1 MLNKIQEDTKACT
14 REMHAS
20 KEVAR
25 KLLMEKTLLEQKIQ
39 RIEKIRTDEVSYSV
53 WLTII

>member
-1 MLNKIQEDTKACT
+1 MLDKIQEDMKACT

-39 RIEKIRTDEVSYSV
+39 RLERMRTDEVLHSV
-53 WLTII
+53 G